1 MIINRALS
9 KVQNRLRELDLRADA
24 TSGQRH
30 HELLLLPLEVEHRG
44 VVVRRLILIFVG
56 RHVLLV
62 GHCVVAR
69 PDLALFADAASA
81 LDFDR
86 ELGRIEGRPNLSD
99 IIYNSVKF
107 QNTRETILLKINVDF
122 KAANGFV
129 KSDYE
134 KCRKIHEFCNE
145 PKNKEFY
152 NRKLQLDDIKK
163 EITKMKNWK
172 EMIAKYIPNERAFGI
187 VNVDGKQQKNNVLN
201 PYLSETLEN
210 LKTYLEEMFRDNLKE
225 TEKAYDAIVANLG
238 KNTETLTDFTTFV
251 ENLNYAKEQQGPLGE
266 KKLKVERM
274 NEILKKSFSN
284 ERSIIRGEDRA
295 MLSSISDKYDLI
307 TEKIYHAENIK
318 KEKLDKM
325 VGNIS
330 KAQETLNKSVSD
342 CIARVN
348 SDKLVEEDTPPE
360 TAIRELNRIK
370 IEIDKF
376 MNTNEKHGRY
386 KELLG

>member
-1 MIINRALS
+1 MHEKRKNGLFRVKTFFGDNRKLGMIFEPAQDSIQQSMEQLLTQLVETVNNGFNSNRIL
-9 KVQNRLRELDLRADA
+9 VQPIFDNILR
-24 TSGQRH
+24 
-30 HELLLLPLEVEHRG
+30 
-44 VVVRRLILIFVG
+44 
-56 RHVLLV
+56 
-62 GHCVVAR
+62 
-69 PDLALFADAASA
+69 
-81 LDFDR
+81 
-86 ELGRIEGRPNLSD
+86 GRITDEGRPNLSD